1 MGIHQ
6 GNAIQQGSDAQPYDL
21 EPVSV
26 IGELNYLLDNGVR
39 PVNYAFAQPE
49 GQPQRTGILQPTR
62 VDIHNARLLA
72 QPASL
77 DVQGFERV
85 ERASEVP
92 NLEDEKQVVE
102 LYYAE
107 ADALIRAQTGA
118 IKTVIFDHTIRIDE
132 PGREA
137 SGLREP
143 VRYVHNDQTERSA
156 IRRVRDHLPSEEA
169 EERLLKRFAII
180 NLWRPIGGPVFTTP
194 LAVCD
199 ASTIDAADFL
209 PSDLVY
215 RDKVGETFSVRANA
229 NHRWYYYPQLRPEEA
244 LLLKIYDSR
253 TDGIARAGA
262 HTAFDDPTTPAG
274 APPRRSIEL
283 RALVFFAD

>member
-6 GNAIQQGSDAQPYDL
+6 PHLTPDA
-21 EPVSV
+21 VT
-26 IGELNYLLDNGVR
+26 GELNYLLDDGTH
-39 PVNYAFAQPE
+39 PVNYAYPRE
-49 GQPQRTGILQPTR
+49 DGLPQRIGTVQPTR
-62 VDIHNARLLA
+62 VEIHNARLLA
-72 QPASL
+72 RPPLL
-77 DVQGFERV
+77 DDQGFQRIEQPSAVSDLQDEQQVRER
-85 ERASEVP
+85 
-92 NLEDEKQVVE
+92 
-102 LYYAE
+102 YYAE
-107 ADALIRAQTGA
+107 ADALIRQATGA

-137 SGLREP
+137 NGLREP

-156 IRRVRDHLPSEEA
+156 IRRVRDHLPAEEA
-169 EERLLKRFAII
+169 EQRLRKRFAII

-199 ASTIDAADFL
+199 ASSIDAADFI

-215 RDKVGETFSVRANA
+215 RDKVGETFALRANPH
-229 NHRWYYYPQLRPEEA
+229 HRWYYFPQLRPEEA

-253 TDGIARAGA
+253 TDIAARAGA
-262 HTAFDDPTTPAG
+262 HTAFDDPNTPDD

-283 RALVFFAD
+283 RALVFFDT

>member
-6 GNAIQQGSDAQPYDL
+6 QNLG
-21 EPVSV
+21 PVSV
-26 IGELNYLLDNGVR
+26 IGELNYLLDNGIR
-39 PVNYAFAQPE
+39 PINYAFAQPE

-72 QPASL
+72 SPATL
-77 DVQGFERV
+77 DAQGFERV
-85 ERASEVP
+85 EQPSSVS
-92 NLEDEKQVVE
+92 NLEDEEQVRQR
-102 LYYAE
+102 YYAE
-107 ADALIRAQTGA
+107 SDALIRAHTGA
-118 IKTVIFDHTIRIDE
+118 VKTVIFDHTIRIDQ

-137 SGLREP
+137 AGLREP

-156 IRRVRDHLPSEEA
+156 IRRVRDHLPAEEA
-169 EERLLKRFAII
+169 EQRLLKRFAII
-180 NLWRPIGGPVFTTP
+180 NLWRPVGGPIFTTP
-194 LAVCD
+194 LALCD
-199 ASTIDAADFL
+199 ARTLDPADFL

-215 RDKVGETFSVRANA
+215 RDKVGETFSLRANP

-253 TDGIARAGA
+253 TDGVARAGA
-262 HTAFDDPTTPAG
+262 HTAFDDPTTPVD

>member
-1 MGIHQ
+1 MFMGTHQ
-6 GNAIQQGSDAQPYDL
+6 QEIA
-21 EPVSV
+21 PVYV
-26 IGELNYLLDNGVR
+26 IGELNYVLDNGIR
-39 PVNYAFAQPE
+39 PVNYAYVQPE
-49 GQPQRTGILQPTR
+49 GQPQRTGVLQPTW
-62 VDIHNARLLA
+62 VTIHNARLLA
-72 QPASL
+72 TPASL

-85 ERASEVP
+85 EQPSAVP
-92 NLEDEKQVVE
+92 DLEDEELVRL

-107 ADALIRAQTGA
+107 ADTLIREQTGA
-118 IKTVIFDHTIRIDE
+118 IKTVIFDHTIRVDQ

-156 IRRVRDHLPSEEA
+156 IRRVRDHLPPEEA
-169 EERLLKRFAII
+169 EQRLLKRFAIF

-194 LAVCD
+194 LALCD
-199 ASTIDAADFL
+199 ASTIDPADFM

-215 RDKVGETFSVRANA
+215 RDKVGETFSVRANP

-244 LLLKIYDSR
+244 LLLKIFDSR
-253 TDGIARAGA
+253 TDGVARAGA
-262 HTAFDDPTTPAG
+262 HTAFDDPSTPAG